1 MLPSV
6 FRIKGILRLLIVQ
19 YQHGLCCTG
28 PEAALIL
35 GPELGRKLGR
45 PAEFVSQ
52 SVSQSGAWR
61 CALSKVNEALNVC
74 ASATYS
80 FSCFVLQ
87 L

>member
-19 YQHGLCCTG
+19 YQHELCAGL
-28 PEAALIL
+28 EAAPIL